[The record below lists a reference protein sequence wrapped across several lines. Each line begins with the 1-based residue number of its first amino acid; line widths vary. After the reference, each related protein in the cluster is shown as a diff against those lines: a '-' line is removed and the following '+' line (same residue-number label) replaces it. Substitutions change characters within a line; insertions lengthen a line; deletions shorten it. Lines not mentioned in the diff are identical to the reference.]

1 MNMSP
6 YLIPEAPLVWE
17 QEIKKSRFIAYIAHT
32 ASPEQGKAFVDA
44 IRAKEPTAR
53 HHCWAFV
60 AGPPSDS
67 RVLGFSDDGEP
78 SGTAGKPM
86 LAQLQGSNIG
96 EITAVVVRYFGGIKL
111 GTGGLV
117 RAYGGTLS
125 LALSELTTIE
135 KRIMAKLKV
144 VTQYAELPVVE
155 FLLTEFQG
163 HWHQVDYAGEVSGVV
178 LVEARAASEFS
189 RQLQDRTQGKVIA
202 TPIRRTLAN

>member
-6 YLIPEAPLVWE
+6 YLIPAAPKVWQ

-32 ASPEQGKAFVDA
+32 PDAQAAKAFIDA
-44 IRAKEPTAR
+44 VRAKEPTAR

-60 AGPPSDS
+60 AGQPSDS

-86 LAQLQGSNIG
+86 LAQLQGSGVG
-96 EITAVVVRYFGGIKL
+96 EITAVVVRYFGGVKL

-125 LALSELTTIE
+125 LAMAELAVTERRIFSELSI
-135 KRIMAKLKV
+135 RVHYSDM
-144 VTQYAELPVVE
+144 PVVE
-155 FLLTEFQG
+155 FLLSEYQA
-163 HWHQVDYAGEVSGVV
+163 HWQTVEYGAEVSGV
-178 LVEARAASEFS
+178 LAVES
-189 RQLQDRTQGKVIA
+189 RDVPDFCAQLLDRSQGRVVAK
-202 TPIRRTLAN
+202 LLGEE

>member
-1 MNMSP
+1 MSLTP
-6 YLIPEAPLVWE
+6 YLIPSQPLIWE
-17 QEIKKSRFIAYIAHT
+17 QEIKKSRFIAYIGHT
-32 ASPEQGKAFVDA
+32 PSPEEGKAFVDA

-60 AGPPSDS
+60 AGQPSDS

-86 LAQLQGSNIG
+86 LAQLQGSGIG

-125 LALSELTTIE
+125 LALAELTLIERRIYSELS
-135 KRIMAKLKV
+135 
-144 VTQYAELPVVE
+144 VTLQYSDMPVVE
-155 FLLTEFQG
+155 FLLGEFQA
-163 HWHQVDYAGEVSGVV
+163 HWQTVDYGAEISGVLAVETRDITDFCAQLLDRSQGRVIAKLLGEVK
-178 LVEARAASEFS
+178 R
-189 RQLQDRTQGKVIA
+189 
-202 TPIRRTLAN
+202 

>member
-1 MNMSP
+1 MTLSP
-6 YLIPEAPLVWE
+6 YLIPAEPLIWE
-17 QEIKKSRFIAYIAHT
+17 QEIKKSRFIAYIGHT
-32 ASPEQGKAFVDA
+32 PTPEEGKAFVEC

-60 AGPPSDS
+60 AGQPSDS

-86 LAQLQGSNIG
+86 LAQLQGSGVG

-125 LALSELTTIE
+125 MALAELSLTERRLFSELSIT
-135 KRIMAKLKV
+135 V
-144 VTQYAELPVVE
+144 HYADMPVVE
-155 FLLTEFQG
+155 FLLAEYKA
-163 HWHQVDYAGEVSGVV
+163 HWQSVDYGAQVSGILAVESRDVADFCAQLLDRSQGRVV
-178 LVEARAASEFS
+178 AKL
-189 RQLQDRTQGKVIA
+189 LDDK
-202 TPIRRTLAN
+202 